1 MNVEQRLVNA
11 LRAADR
17 VEPSPDLW
25 SRVVHSIEEDRA
37 HRRRVVTSS
46 AVTIAVMAGLV
57 VVGMLNMIDT
67 PSGRQVRVPAMELI
81 ETIALVSLVA
91 VLGPAIRR
99 FGRGY
104 ADDLWPTTPTMPSSL
119 LRLLDVAYL
128 LVFGGYILLT
138 TYFDF
143 GRSTIGVAATGR
155 RVVPTCRRP
164 RADDGTAA
172 RRHDHGRCP
181 WSRSS
186 RTRPGSDGAL
196 PRWLVIVL
204 VLVGGLLG
212 LFALWATHRSQ
223 RRGHP
228 VTATR
233 SVSYSRVRPRGP
245 R

>member
-46 AVTIAVMAGLV
+46 AVTIAVMTGLV
-57 VVGMLNMIDT
+57 VVGMLNIIDT

-143 GRSTIGVAATGR
+143 GRSTIGVAQQVEDLFQRVGGLVLTMGLLHAATIM
-155 RVVPTCRRP
+155 T
-164 RADDGTAA
+164 
-172 RRHDHGRCP
+172 CP

-186 RTRPGSDGAL
+186 RTRPGSDGHC
-196 PRWLVIVL
+196 R
-204 VLVGGLLG
+204 GGSSSCSSWSGACSDCSPCGRLIG
-212 LFALWATHRSQ
+212 L
-223 RRGHP
+223 
-228 VTATR
+228 
-233 SVSYSRVRPRGP
+233 SVAGIQ
-245 R
+245 

>member
-25 SRVVHSIEEDRA
+25 SRVVHSIEEDQA
-37 HRRRVVTSS
+37 HRRRVVRSFASIIAT
-46 AVTIAVMAGLV
+46 VTGLV
-57 VVGMLNMIDT
+57 VLGMLNLVET
-67 PSGRQVRVPAMELI
+67 PGGRQVRVPAMELI
-81 ETIALVSLVA
+81 ETIALISLVA

-104 ADDLWPTTPTMPSSL
+104 ADDLWPATPSMPSSL

-143 GRSTIGVAATGR
+143 GWTMIRVAEQVEDLCWRVGGLVLTMGLLHAATIMTLPLVALISNSTRVGR
-155 RVVPTCRRP
+155 
-164 RADDGTAA
+164 
-172 RRHDHGRCP
+172 
-181 WSRSS
+181 
-186 RTRPGSDGAL
+186 AL

-204 VLVGGLLG
+204 VLIGIPLGLITLWSLLG
-212 LFALWATHRSQ
+212 SIIGGIQ
-223 RRGHP
+223 
-228 VTATR
+228 
-233 SVSYSRVRPRGP
+233 
-245 R
+245 